1 MPNEDLELN
10 IEGAL
15 KNWGKGPYMTFLRPS
30 ADILVNEAKIGTG
43 DFVLDVGAGFGD
55 PALELSDR
63 VGSEGKIIGID
74 HDPESMSIAENRA
87 KLGKLENIEFKVMEI
102 PQLMFPDAT
111 FDAVISRNVII
122 YFDDPSEFL
131 SEQYRVLKDD
141 GRVAVAVWGSNAN
154 NPFMNLPMQVL
165 RKHLP
170 KKPQETLRA
179 QPVSN
184 GAPQRANTSDPN
196 VLEKLL
202 ENSKFKS
209 VSSGKVELKFL
220 GNSNDAEIY
229 WNQRLIGSPA
239 SQKILLQMDTNS
251 RKLAIQDA
259 LQTIRD
265 LIDKGSA
272 YGEVVWAS
280 GTKA

>member
-1 MPNEDLELN
+1 
-10 IEGAL
+10 
-15 KNWGKGPYMTFLRPS
+15 
-30 ADILVNEAKIGTG
+30 
-43 DFVLDVGAGFGD
+43 
-55 PALELSDR
+55 
-63 VGSEGKIIGID
+63 
-74 HDPESMSIAENRA
+74 
-87 KLGKLENIEFKVMEI
+87 
-102 PQLMFPDAT
+102 
-111 FDAVISRNVII
+111 
-122 YFDDPSEFL
+122 
-131 SEQYRVLKDD
+131 
-141 GRVAVAVWGSNAN
+141 
-154 NPFMNLPMQVL
+154 MNLPMQVL